1 MLENLLQKWAS
12 LAPRD
17 RRMLIEEAAGPQPVD
32 QKSD

>member
-17 RRMLIEEAAGPQPVD
+17 RRGLGAVLGDLRA
-32 QKSD
+32 